1 MKPTWIDRTDME
13 EELKVMEVEVRT
25 EPPIEAQESKSAE
38 TTGIIL
44 GLAALPEKAILTEAA
59 LAKTIGVTQ
68 RTIRRMV
75 QRNEIPPP
83 VPFAGQ
89 AVWFAGGVLAYI
101 QTRIDRRLRDVSRQQ
116 SARERLLS
124 A

>member
-13 EELKVMEVEVRT
+13 EEPEAPEDVVQA
-25 EPPIEAQESKSAE
+25 EPPVEQEKSNTAE

-59 LAKTIGVTQ
+59 LAAAIGVTQ

-83 VPFAGQ
+83 VPLAGQ
-89 AVWFAGGVLAYI
+89 AVWFSGNVLSHI
-101 QTRIDRRLRDVSRQQ
+101 QSRMERRSRDVIRQQ
-116 SARERLLS
+116 NARERLLS

>member
-1 MKPTWIDRTDME
+1 MKPTWIDRMDME
-13 EELKVMEVEVRT
+13 EEPEAAEAEVRT
-25 EPPIEAQESKSAE
+25 EPPAEVQESKSAE
-38 TTGIIL
+38 PTGIIL

-59 LAKTIGVTQ
+59 LATTIGVTQ

-83 VPFAGQ
+83 VPLAGQ

-101 QTRIDRRLRDVSRQQ
+101 QSRIDRRLRDASRQQ
-116 SARERLLS
+116 TARERLLS

>member
-13 EELKVMEVEVRT
+13 EEPEAPEVAVQA
-25 EPPIEAQESKSAE
+25 EPPIEPEQSNAVE

-59 LAKTIGVTQ
+59 LATAIGVTQ

-83 VPFAGQ
+83 VPLAGQ
-89 AVWFAGGVLAYI
+89 AVWFSGNVLNHI
-101 QTRIDRRLRDVSRQQ
+101 QSRMERRSRDVIRQQ
-116 SARERLLS
+116 NARERLLS